1 MALSACWIVF
11 LCLCVIVWGVF
22 SVFFSLCEY
31 WKRWLL
37 LQADINTNVQDETGA
52 FYGVTSQWVCLC
64 LSLLL
69 PSPPP
74 PLLSYRHIHIYD
86 IHVHT
91 PVCMH
96 RHMCTCTHIHTHTCT
111 LQWLTGCKT
120 PSYLFTSYCLS
131 PYAFLCI
138 TSQWVCLSVS
148 VSLTVLLPPPPPPP
162 NLHTD
167 TCTHTCMHT
176 CVHTHICRHTHT
188 HTHTCAHAYTYK
200 HTHAHACTH
209 TRAHKHGT
217 CTYTHIVL
225 PPE

>member
-1 MALSACWIVF
+1 MPAPPCWLFCIKPQVGSIQHTTGDELTGVTLLILVFWLSCNTLILIFFAADQLEISCVKSEILMALSACWIVF

-74 PLLSYRHIHIYD
+74 TPAFIQTHSH

-91 PVCMH
+91 PACM
-96 RHMCTCTHIHTHTCT
+96 HTHT
-111 LQWLTGCKT
+111 
-120 PSYLFTSYCLS
+120 
-131 PYAFLCI
+131 YA
-138 TSQWVCLSVS
+138 
-148 VSLTVLLPPPPPPP
+148 
-162 NLHTD
+162 
-167 TCTHTCMHT
+167 
-176 CVHTHICRHTHT
+176 
-188 HTHTCAHAYTYK
+188 CAHAHTYI
-200 HTHAHACTH
+200 H
-209 TRAHKHGT
+209 TRAHRNGWLGVKHQV
-217 CTYTHIVL
+217 TYFTSCLFYL
-225 PPE
+225 PMLFCV